1 MLQVVNQTM
10 ARLKKVFSF
19 RKHRMTQHTSQEERL
34 KRKEEQKKKEREK
47 AEGKNFS

>member
-10 ARLKKVFSF
+10 GRLKKVFSF

-34 KRKEEQKKKEREK
+34 KRKEKKEREK